1 MSLMIIFTEM
11 RKAKLNKIVAMVVEA
26 LNRQPQE
33 IKSLEKEW
41 AKLKYLILAYSP
53 KYYQA
58 IRQLL
63 KDKSAY
69 PKDEFIHLIQLA
81 LGQEEKSGYQ
91 RNALEHIW
99 GHFKK
104 QATQEEYQSFQELL
118 SRQNFNETLDFPLIL
133 ADQYQETFI
142 QNAYLSSYMKY
153 QEHK

>member
-118 SRQNFNETLDFPLIL
+118 SRQNFNETLDFLLIL

-142 QNAYLSSYMKY
+142 QNTYLSSYMKY
-153 QEHK
+153 QEHE